1 MPMLYRIRRLSARE
15 GQRLAEALCWPCI
28 HSGLL
33 DQSLVLLLLNLT
45 VQAKAGNRKNKKSFS
60 ECCRRESG
68 YVASKCAILIQG
80 VFQAEDSWERADSKK
95 KEKAPCSLL
104 LLSVFSRVQLY
115 NRMDCSL
122 PGSSV
127 HGMLQARILEWV
139 AMPSSRG
146 SSRPRDPIWVSW
158 TAGRFSTTEPLE
170 KPLTSPTFA

>member
-15 GQRLAEALCWPCI
+15 GQGLAKALCWPCI

-95 KEKAPCSLL
+95 KKKKLPVLRYCLVSSVVSNSTTAWTVACQA
-104 LLSVFSRVQLY
+104 LLSMGCSRQEYWNGLPCPPPG
-115 NRMDCSL
+115 DLPGPGIQSGSPELQADSL
-122 PGSSV
+122 PLS
-127 HGMLQARILEWV
+127 H
-139 AMPSSRG
+139 
-146 SSRPRDPIWVSW
+146 
-158 TAGRFSTTEPLE
+158 
-170 KPLTSPTFA
+170 